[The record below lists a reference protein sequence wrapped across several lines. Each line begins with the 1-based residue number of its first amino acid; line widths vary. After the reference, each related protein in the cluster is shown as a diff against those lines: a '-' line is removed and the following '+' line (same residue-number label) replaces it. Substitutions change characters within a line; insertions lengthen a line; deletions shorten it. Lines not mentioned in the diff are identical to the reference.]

1 MCPKNKQTNKKLSES
16 QENCCSRAIPRN
28 LAPWKPNLKKW
39 RGAQDFWTVPHQQ
52 EMHFL
57 VSACSQLI
65 IPALFM
71 SNIAAGFLLHLGKI
85 CLIVIYLLLAFK
97 KNICIQ

>member
-1 MCPKNKQTNKKLSES
+1 MSKKKKPTKKKNFSES

-39 RGAQDFWTVPHQQ
+39 RVAQDFWTVPYQQ

-57 VSACSQLI
+57 VSVCSQLI

-85 CLIVIYLLLAFK
+85 CLIYSFLAF
-97 KNICIQ
+97 